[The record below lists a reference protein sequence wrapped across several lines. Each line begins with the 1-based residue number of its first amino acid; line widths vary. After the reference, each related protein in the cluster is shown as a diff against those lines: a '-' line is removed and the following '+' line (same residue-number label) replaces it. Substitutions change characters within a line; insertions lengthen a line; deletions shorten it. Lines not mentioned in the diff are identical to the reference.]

1 MRRVIAVSVSLLLS
15 GTMLVLTGV
24 AQEPPSDTARKI
36 VNQPPPV
43 YPALASSLNLI
54 GTVKL
59 VVTVAPNGS
68 VKNLD
73 VRGGHP
79 VLVPAAERAIY
90 KWKWAPA
97 KEESKETIEI
107 KFHPN

>member
-1 MRRVIAVSVSLLLS
+1 MRRVITVSASLLLS
-15 GTMLVLTGV
+15 GMLVLTAV
-24 AQEPPSDTARKI
+24 AQEPPSETTRKI

-43 YPALASSLNLI
+43 YPALAGNLNLA

-59 VVTVAPNGS
+59 IVTVAPNGN
-68 VKNLD
+68 VKTVD

-79 VLVPAAERAIY
+79 VLVPAAQRAIY
-90 KWKWAPA
+90 KWKWVPA
-97 KEESKETIEI
+97 KEESKEIIEI